1 MALLKKY
8 YKANSILESVIALTI
23 ITICIYIAISVYAN
37 VFSIKTSAIAYNKQ
51 NIVNQQFYESQLQ
64 SEPIS
69 IENFEITENWLN
81 TNLKEIVVHYKDSS
95 GIAIKNKF
103 YLYSNE

>member
-1 MALLKKY
+1 
-8 YKANSILESVIALTI
+8 
-23 ITICIYIAISVYAN
+23 
-37 VFSIKTSAIAYNKQ
+37 
-51 NIVNQQFYESQLQ
+51 VNQQFYESQLQ

-69 IENFEITENWLN
+69 LENFEITENWLHA
-81 TNLKEIVVHYKDSS
+81 NLKEIVVHYKDSS